1 MIQQTEA
8 EVVRQILE
16 TALDTSLAG
25 IADPARGGLENWDS
39 LTHMEIVFMLED
51 AFGVRF
57 DEDEI
62 AELDSESQIVEC
74 VRRKHG

>member
-1 MIQQTEA
+1 MIQQTET

-25 IADPARGGLENWDS
+25 IADPARDGLENWDS

-62 AELDSESQIVEC
+62 AELDSESQIVDC